1 MCEDHVGLQRNQFF
15 REYLCMRTG
24 RRKAVVNTDITVFR
38 PSTLLEPLPECREAG
53 PYSGSSSAK
62 AVSTPIRRI
71 PSGCCAR
78 AVSGH
83 AAARAAER
91 DQQLPPSDGDC
102 HTPLPCE
109 VR

>member
-53 PYSGSSSAK
+53 LCLRIVLGE
-62 AVSTPIRRI
+62 AVSTPMRR
-71 PSGCCAR
+71 R
-78 AVSGH
+78 
-83 AAARAAER
+83 
-91 DQQLPPSDGDC
+91 
-102 HTPLPCE
+102 
-109 VR
+109 